1 MTITVLT
8 KVKASPK
15 NRISQLLNLTTPNQ
29 SFTATCRLK
38 RSKNH
43 EGSKRETK
51 IKCKL
56 KKVTKCKNCWKTSVC
71 CMRVKSHDS
80 GQTKRAKSGVR
91 ALRVFLTLIIKVRRC
106 RFVNFR
112 LILVDDSNNCWK
124 KESRMF
130 TRMNKRLFGGS
141 GSEIE
146 GLWPWIFIYFISRF
160 LIIFSLCHSS
170 N

>member
-15 NRISQLLNLTTPNQ
+15 SRTSRFLSLTTPNQ
-29 SFTATCRLK
+29 SFTATCWLK

-43 EGSKRETK
+43 EGSKKATK
-51 IKCKL
+51 IKYKL
-56 KKVTKCKNCWKTSVC
+56 KKATKCKSCWKTSVC
-71 CMRVKSHDS
+71 YMRVKSHES

-106 RFVNFR
+106 RFVNFK

-146 GLWPWIFIYFISRF
+146 GLWLWIFIYFVLRF
-160 LIIFSLCHSS
+160 LIVCSLRHSS